1 MRVVIGII
9 TFIASFLQTDVT
21 IQVALTTSATKQ
33 LNLIVVDVTMSR
45 ELLRQFVSQRDN
57 YNINHYTI
65 KFKKKMFRILQLLLP
80 HKLTWQSI
88 IGGMIK
94 SI

>member
-65 KFKKKMFRILQLLLP
+65 KFKKKNV
-80 HKLTWQSI
+80 
-88 IGGMIK
+88 
-94 SI
+94 